1 MPRAPSTAAPAAES
15 RPAASRLR
23 VAVAGA
29 GPGGLGCAI
38 GLARQGHEVHVFERL
53 DAPAVRG
60 LVSRERSYPVAVEA
74 RGMRAL
80 ERLGAAGPHSAVRR
94 HMPQRQ
100 DFHFDALIGSRD
112 ALVQGLLEHI
122 EESQPTWPGSVHI
135 YHCCGVAGV
144 DLRRRTLE
152 FAPGA
157 AAPGVEAAARAAPF
171 DLICACDGRN
181 SPVRESAVLQVA
193 DLQVSHHED
202 WTRYKTVTLDQPRGL
217 APGRMHFLDGVHVAV
232 LPDGT
237 AVGRIGMKGAG
248 KGSGAGQL
256 RRMGLTSLMPY
267 VSPERRPPST
277 RAASTPRAAART
289 PRAWSR
295 AAASP
300 SSATRPPPTSS
311 PTGATGAPTTRWRWR
326 RPWRRPSRPG
336 AAPTWGRCCARGA
349 RPGCQTSSRMLGASS
364 GGRRTPRPTVS
375 CRRRARARGRGRAAR
390 ASLTARVATVQARL
404 TPTPRPSL
412 AAESLS
418 RTPGARRAG
427 AKGPALA
434 GRARAARARW
444 TARAATVQALPT
456 LTPRSSPANRISTR
470 SPGARGAGAEGTA
483 PRAGAPAG
491 RARDKGKDKGKDDGK
506 GWWGWWGWWGGS

>member
-1 MPRAPSTAAPAAES
+1 MPRAPSTVAPAAES

-38 GLARQGHEVHVFERL
+38 GLARQGHEIHVFERL

-60 LVSRERSYPVAVEA
+60 LVSRGRSYPVAVEA

-80 ERLGAAGPHSAVRR
+80 ERLGAASPHSAVRR

-100 DFHFDALIGSRD
+100 DFSFDALIGSRD

-144 DLRRRTLE
+144 DLSRRTLE

-202 WTRYKTVTLDQPRGL
+202 WTRYKTVTLDHPRGL
-217 APGRMHFLDGVHVAV
+217 TPGRMHFLDGVHVAV

-256 RRMGLTSLMPY
+256 RRMGLNGLMPY
-267 VSPERRPPST
+267 VSAEEEAAFDSRRINSEGGGANASRLVAGGCLALVGDAAT
-277 RAASTPRAAART
+277 SYVESHGGHGGANHALEMAASLAEALTAQGGADLAEVL
-289 PRAWSR
+289 RAWSEAR
-295 AAASP
+295 MPDELAYARGQLGGPADTSP
-300 SSATRPPPTSS
+300 YRELSAKGKGKGKGMGGKGKVDGKSVHGS
-311 PTGATGAPTTRWRWR
+311 
-326 RPWRRPSRPG
+326 G
-336 AAPTWGRCCARGA
+336 AAHAH
-349 RPGCQTSSRMLGASS
+349 
-364 GGRRTPRPTVS
+364 
-375 CRRRARARGRGRAAR
+375 
-390 ASLTARVATVQARL
+390 
-404 TPTPRPSL
+404 PTP
-412 AAESLS
+412 E
-418 RTPGARRAG
+418 PGNRELEPHSWGQKGWSEGVGAGWKGKNGKGKVDGKAGHVAG
-427 AKGPALA
+427 AAYAHDAVEPSKKDLDPQSWGQRGWSA
-434 GRARAARARW
+434 GW
-444 TARAATVQALPT
+444 
-456 LTPRSSPANRISTR
+456 
-470 SPGARGAGAEGTA
+470 
-483 PRAGAPAG
+483 
-491 RARDKGKDKGKDDGK
+491 KGKDKGNDKGK
-506 GWWGWWGWWGGS
+506 GWWGGS